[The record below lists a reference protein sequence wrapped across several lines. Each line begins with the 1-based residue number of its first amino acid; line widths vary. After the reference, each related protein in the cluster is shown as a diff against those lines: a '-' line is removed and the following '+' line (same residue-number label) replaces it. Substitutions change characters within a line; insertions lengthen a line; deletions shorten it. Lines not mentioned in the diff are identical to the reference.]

1 MLAESSDAR
10 KSGFIEKSEGE
21 LEMGKKK
28 ITLNSRLL
36 CERERAKTRDE
47 SR

>member
-21 LEMGKKK
+21 LEMGKK